1 MKLLKTAVLT
11 SVLLA
16 GSAFADPIYIDIDSN
31 GTKAGPITQLDVAY
45 DSFTTI
51 NLFSNA
57 VTTIAGVSAIGTA
70 YTDFE
75 DMTTEG
81 LGFTNI
87 IGSTPNHTNSE
98 YNSSGSFLTFGVN
111 LTGEFNE
118 LTGITYTSGTFSLY
132 SGDYTVDFFTAQT
145 ENQQLLFSADFVSGG
160 FAIGNQDIIAHVDAG
175 TFTALGED
183 TFFADVSGTL
193 TPFEEYLSQDPSNI
207 ISLLIQ
213 QNVAGG
219 ALQLLADVTAEIE
232 AGNVDQEGNVQ
243 VSAGHSAS
251 LIANVPEPTT
261 LAILG
266 LGLLGLAGTRR
277 TRS

>member
-1 MKLLKTAVLT
+1 MKLLKAAVLT

-31 GTKAGPITQLDVAY
+31 GTMAGPIDQLDVAY

-51 NLFSNA
+51 NLGDKS
-57 VTTIAGVSAIGTA
+57 VHTVAGVNAIGTA

-75 DMTTEG
+75 DMTTEDA
-81 LGFTNI
+81 GFTNI
-87 IGSTPNHTNSE
+87 IGSTPNHTNLE
-98 YNSSGSFLTFGVN
+98 YFSANSFLTFGVD
-111 LTGEFNE
+111 LVGHFNE
-118 LTGITYTSGTFSLY
+118 ATGITYTGGTFSLY
-132 SGDYTVDFFTAQT
+132 SGDYTDNFFVAST
-145 ENQQLLFSADFVSGG
+145 ENQQLLFTADFVSGG
-160 FAIGNQDIIAHVDAG
+160 FAVGNQDVLASVDGG
-175 TFTALGED
+175 TFTALGQN
-183 TFFADVSGTL
+183 TFFTEVSGTL
-193 TPFEEYLSQDPSNI
+193 TSFEEYLAQDSSNL

-232 AGNVDQEGNVQ
+232 AGNVDQFGNVQ

-251 LIANVPEPTT
+251 LITSVPEPTS

-277 TRS
+277 ARS